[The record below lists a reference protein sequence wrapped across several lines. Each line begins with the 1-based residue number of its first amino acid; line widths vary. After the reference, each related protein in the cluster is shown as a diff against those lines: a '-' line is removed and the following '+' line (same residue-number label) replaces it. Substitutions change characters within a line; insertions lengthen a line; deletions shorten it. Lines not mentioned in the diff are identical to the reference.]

1 MSKNRW
7 LGFEGTH
14 FDVGYQLGKYWV
26 SRIQSLSG
34 DPVGTKFLKKYNYI
48 KWLNAPWNKE
58 HEPLLGYFLEHFP
71 HLVEELSGMVQGI
84 NECGG
89 KIQTTFPT
97 LFGLIL
103 GEVDEEVFGCSTIA
117 CRSGRETLLAH
128 NEEDDKFRFPL
139 CFARVSLKSERR
151 NKEFLSV
158 SHPFQLFG
166 SSVGATPSFAFT
178 GNSIK
183 MDKQRTEGI
192 RKSLRCRVPKTIF
205 SRLMLEQD
213 GIPAVK
219 RLFGAHHSALPNH
232 WFVVDTNNIWSA
244 QLLPLACGCQ
254 SPKSQMNWVPVKD
267 VIAFHTNH
275 FQRLNRSH
283 KTWSYYKGYQKES
296 ERRLRKLISLQ
307 ASEKDCSAAGLRKV
321 LLSLRGSSKSLE
333 KNTAATILFKV
344 QPKRVIGD
352 ADNYFSETIDVIEPC
367 SIGSWR
373 KTSG

>member
-1 MSKNRW
+1 MSKNHW
-7 LGFEGTH
+7 LRFEGTH

-26 SRIQSLSG
+26 TRIQSLSG
-34 DPVGTKFLKKYNYI
+34 EPGGTEFLEQYNYI
-48 KWLNAPWNKE
+48 KWLNDPWNKE

-71 HLVEELSGMVQGI
+71 DLVEELSGMVQGI
-84 NECGG
+84 NEYGG
-89 KIQTTFPT
+89 KIRTTFPT
-97 LFGLIL
+97 LFGLML

-117 CRSGRETLLAH
+117 CRSGRETILAH

-139 CFARVSLKSERR
+139 CFARVSLKSEGR

-158 SHPFQLFG
+158 SHPFQFFG

-183 MDKQRTEGI
+183 MDKQRKERI
-192 RKSLRCRVPKTIF
+192 RKSMRRRVPKTVF

-219 RLFGAHHSALPNH
+219 RLLGAHHSALPNH
-232 WFVVDTNNIWSA
+232 WFMVDTNNIWSA
-244 QLLPLACGCQ
+244 QLLPLAFGYQ
-254 SPKSQMNWVPVKD
+254 SPKSQMIWVSVKKA
-267 VIAFHTNH
+267 IAFHTNH
-275 FQRLNRSH
+275 FQGLDRSCT
-283 KTWSYYKGYQKES
+283 TWSCNKAYQKES

-333 KNTAATILFKV
+333 RNTAATILFKV
-344 QPKRVIGD
+344 QPKSVSGD
-352 ADNYFSETIDVIEPC
+352 ADNYFNGIIDAIGPC
-367 SIGSWR
+367 SIETRR